1 MQDFT
6 SSRMHTILLIQPT
19 NKPDSRTWSDYETTT
34 ECLEGICKIFEEFL
48 KKQNPTLQ
56 SITYDVSH
64 LFEFV
69 DKLNDL
75 SLLVFNE
82 ETANCTPH
90 NKEWIK
96 DRIFQLIRSQA
107 EKH

>member
-1 MQDFT
+1 VIC
-6 SSRMHTILLIQPT
+6 RMHTILLIQPT
-19 NKPDSRTWSDYETTT
+19 NKPESRTWSDYETTT

-48 KKQNPTLQ
+48 KKQNPTMQ

-69 DKLNDL
+69 DKLSDL
-75 SLLVFNE
+75 SLLVFNKD
-82 ETANCTPH
+82 TASYTPH

-96 DRIFQLIRSQA
+96 DRIFQLLRSQA
-107 EKH
+107 EKHQ